1 MTTPETPAETP
12 ETPQAIVERDGA
24 VMWITLSNPTKKN
37 AINGAMYKGVADALA
52 SADADPAIAV
62 AVIKG
67 AGEVFTSGNDV
78 SDFTARKPGEP
89 SPAFV
94 FLDAISTFGKPLIA
108 QVDGLAIGVG
118 CTMLLHC
125 DLVYASDRARL
136 QLPFVNLGLVPEAA
150 SSLLLP
156 RLAGHAKAAELMMF
170 GEMFPASEGK
180 EVGIVNAVLPAE
192 ALAAHVAERA
202 AALAAR
208 PRAAM
213 KLTKALLR
221 DLPAD
226 RIKARMA
233 EEGAI
238 FAKCIAGPEFRE
250 AATAFREKRAP
261 DFSRIAAES

>member
-1 MTTPETPAETP
+1 MTTP

-24 VMWITLSNPTKKN
+24 VMRITLSNPAKKN
-37 AINGAMYKGVADALA
+37 AITGAMYKGVAAALA
-52 SADADPAIAV
+52 EAESDPAV
-62 AVIKG
+62 AVAILTG

-78 SDFTARKPGEP
+78 SDFTPRAPGEP

-94 FLDAISTFGKPLIA
+94 FLDAISSFGKPLIA

-156 RLAGHAKAAELMMF
+156 RLAGMAKASELLMF
-170 GEMFPASEGK
+170 GEMFGAE
-180 EVGIVNAVLPAE
+180 EAREIGIVNAVLPA
-192 ALAAHVAERA
+192 ADLPAHVAARA

-208 PRAAM
+208 PRGAM
-213 KLTKALLR
+213 KLTKALIR
-221 DLPAD
+221 DLPAA
-226 RIKARMA
+226 RIKERMA
-233 EEGAI
+233 AEGEI
-238 FAKCIAGPEFRE
+238 FGRCIAGPEFRE
-250 AATAFREKRAP
+250 AAAAFREKRAP
-261 DFSRIAAES
+261 DFSRIAAEG